1 MINLNHITLAFGE
14 QTVLKDQDLI
24 IPSGAHIALM
34 GPSGCGKTSL
44 LRLIAGLIS
53 PTGGTAVVRSD
64 RISCLFQEPRLLP
77 WLTAEENVNAVLS
90 DRAATLPDAQKW
102 LDAVGLSDA
111 IKKYPHELSGGMQ
124 QRVSLARALAYNGEI
139 LLLDEPLKGL
149 DSETKADMI
158 RLLRQHTAG
167 KTLLLATHDPEEAD
181 ALTDTLYFY
190 QNNHF
195 IQNHNHQ

>member
-1 MINLNHITLAFGE
+1 MIHLNRITLSFGE
-14 QTVLKDQDLI
+14 QTVLKDQNLM

-44 LRLIAGLIS
+44 LRLIAGLIK
-53 PTGGTAVVRSD
+53 PTGGTAVIHSD
-64 RISCLFQEPRLLP
+64 RISCLFQEPRLFP

-102 LDAVGLSDA
+102 LEAVGLADA
-111 IKKYPHELSGGMQ
+111 MKKYPRELSGGMQ
-124 QRVSLARALAYNGEI
+124 QRVSLARALAYNGDI

-167 KTLLLATHDPEEAD
+167 KTLLLATHDPEEAN
-181 ALTDTLYFY
+181 ALTETLYVY
-190 QNNHF
+190 SEQRF
-195 IQNHNHQ
+195 ILPS